1 MMVVA
6 SFFPYLPGPKTSAL
20 ELDWTE
26 QSRAGSRQRAL
37 ELRQA
42 GFFAIPICTPDGWLA
57 WMAIF
62 FFFSPSFLRAVCS
75 PISPCWFSTSACL
88 PYVFNAMRYDARPRV
103 CMPGMARKDWID
115 DEIDG
120 MGGWIDGHERTAV
133 MTVGRSEYAVN
144 VRAAWPNVLATYEH
158 AHARAQT

>member
-62 FFFSPSFLRAVCS
+62 FFFFFSIISSCSMFSHFSLLVFHFGLSAVCFQ
-75 PISPCWFSTSACL
+75 C
-88 PYVFNAMRYDARPRV
+88 NAVR
-103 CMPGMARKDWID
+103 RKAP
-115 DEIDG
+115 DG